1 MIINYC
7 VSNVCVK
14 SLFKYNLSLIPLYLS
29 FSTVNDKI
37 VVSRSCA
44 YEDINQSADAC
55 MRQSTPSYIRTEFC
69 ETCGH
74 DGCNSATKFTAA
86 TLLALIPALLAFFL
100 AL

>member
-1 MIINYC
+1 MISRHRIK
-7 VSNVCVK
+7 VSVK
-14 SLFKYNLSLIPLYLS
+14 SLINAYHLSLIQ
-29 FSTVNDKI
+29 TVNDRV

-44 YEDINQSADAC
+44 YEDINQSADTC
-55 MRQSTPSYIRTEFC
+55 MRQQTPSYIRTEFC

-86 TLLALIPALLAFFL
+86 TLLALIPALIAFVV